1 MGFSYFLFFPIE
13 RTDRSFPAEK
23 KEKKEIIFIFF
34 FSCWFLSYCCVVS
47 TSHAI
52 NVVCTV
58 SPVGAV
64 GAAWCRHST
73 CSPKSQSQGP
83 PYLHAIKSLWWK
95 TRPPQLFVSAHCW
108 ARAPLF
114 FYLSSFVTHSRVY
127 DMHAETALLRVSFVT
142 LYSFHHHHHHHHLSI
157 ETFFLFFRSSS
168 FLFGLSYPHILVMIQ
183 WGKQNGS
190 AGNFIRLKNKRRRRL
205 FCSACQ
211 MGIGMSL

>member
-73 CSPKSQSQGP
+73 CSQKSQSQGP

-95 TRPPQLFVSAHCW
+95 NK
-108 ARAPLF
+108 APATLRLGSL
-114 FYLSSFVTHSRVY
+114 LSESPS
-127 DMHAETALLRVSFVT
+127 
-142 LYSFHHHHHHHHLSI
+142 
-157 ETFFLFFRSSS
+157 FFLFVVLRYPLPRLRYARRDGPSSGLFRHALFFPSSSSSSSS
-168 FLFGLSYPHILVMIQ
+168 FYWNVLSFLSFFLLSLWFVLPAHSCYDSMRKTK
-183 WGKQNGS
+183 WKRGKFHS
-190 AGNFIRLKNKRRRRL
+190 FEK
-205 FCSACQ
+205 
-211 MGIGMSL
+211 